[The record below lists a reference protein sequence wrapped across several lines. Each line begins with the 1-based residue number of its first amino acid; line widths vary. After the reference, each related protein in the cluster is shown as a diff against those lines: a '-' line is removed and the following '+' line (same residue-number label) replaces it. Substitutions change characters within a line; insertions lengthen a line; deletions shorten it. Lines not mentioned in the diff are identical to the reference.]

1 MDKKLHLVAD
11 VMTIDPIVLEA
22 GASLED
28 ADVLLRS
35 SFVMGLPVV
44 DRNGVLVGIMAQ
56 TDLVAYRFANR
67 TPRSTEVTHAGD
79 PVS

>member
-1 MDKKLHLVAD
+1 MNKTMLLVAD
-11 VMTIDPIVLEA
+11 VMTIDPIALEA
-22 GASLED
+22 GASLAD

-44 DRNGVLVGIMAQ
+44 DRNGVLVGIIAQ

-67 TPRSTEVTHAGD
+67 TPRSTEMGQAGD
-79 PVS
+79 PS

>member
-1 MDKKLHLVAD
+1 MNKTMHRVAD

-35 SFVMGLPVV
+35 SFVTGLPVV
-44 DRNGVLVGIMAQ
+44 DGAGMLVGVIAQ
-56 TDLVAYRFANR
+56 TDLVAYRFAKWA
-67 TPRSTEVTHAGD
+67 PRSTEAARAGD